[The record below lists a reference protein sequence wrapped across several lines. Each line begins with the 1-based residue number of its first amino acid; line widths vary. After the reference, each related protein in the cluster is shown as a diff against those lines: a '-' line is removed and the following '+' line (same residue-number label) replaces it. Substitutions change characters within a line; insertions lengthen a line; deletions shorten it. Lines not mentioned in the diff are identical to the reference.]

1 MTNIWLGEAD
11 CVRLIVRSVSLSTTV
26 GQSEETETEWM
37 VVCLFLGSVCF
48 FCSVDFQKRP
58 DRLPDVGRDLQIVCD
73 KQIVGADGLF
83 ANRELRDFSFTE
95 H

>member
-1 MTNIWLGEAD
+1 
-11 CVRLIVRSVSLSTTV
+11 
-26 GQSEETETEWM
+26 M
-37 VVCLFLGSVCF
+37 VVCLFLGSICYF
-48 FCSVDFQKRP
+48 LLMFKRDL

-83 ANRELRDFSFTE
+83 ANRELRDVSFTE